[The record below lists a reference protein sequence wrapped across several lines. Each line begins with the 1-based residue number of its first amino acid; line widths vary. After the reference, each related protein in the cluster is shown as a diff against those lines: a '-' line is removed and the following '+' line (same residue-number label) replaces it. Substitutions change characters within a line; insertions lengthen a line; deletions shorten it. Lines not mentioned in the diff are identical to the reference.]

1 MKIPCS
7 RLVASRNTWRP
18 VVFLALLALLATA
31 AARGGPDARSLYQE
45 GLAAVADKDW
55 EAALDKLEAAVA
67 AEPNNLRYGTEYRQA
82 VIAIAGTESTEPY
95 ERELAFFKKLV
106 EEHPDAPNAFLN
118 LAFAHVDKIPA
129 EGAITQVILANSSLG
144 YFASAL
150 ELEETWLGYYSRGHA
165 YLFWPTI
172 FGRAPKGIADLEKA
186 IEISKKDAEKK
197 PYYARAWAA
206 LGDGYWRLDDLEK
219 AREIWRRGLA
229 AYPGDAELTARLE
242 RTDRGELDAYLETH
256 YETGQRVATH
266 LREIF
271 GHE

>member
-1 MKIPCS
+1 MTTPCATISTRRGTWIPAIS
-7 RLVASRNTWRP
+7 
-18 VVFLALLALLATA
+18 LALLALMTTG
-31 AARGGPDARSLYQE
+31 AARGGPDARILYQE
-45 GLAAVADKDW
+45 GLAAVAKEDW

-82 VIAIAGTESTEPY
+82 VIKIAGTESTEPY
-95 ERELAFFKKLV
+95 QREIDFFKKLV

-144 YFASAL
+144 YFAKAL

-172 FGRAPKGIADLEKA
+172 FGRAPKGIGDLEKA
-186 IEISKKDAEKK
+186 IEISKKDAKKK
-197 PYYARAWAA
+197 PYYSRAWAA
-206 LGDGYWRLDDLEK
+206 LGDGYWRLDDVDK
-219 AREIWRRGLA
+219 AREIWRQGLA
-229 AYPGDAELTARLE
+229 AYPDDAELEARLA
-242 RTDRGELDAYLETH
+242 RTDRAELDAYLEAH
-256 YETGQRVATH
+256 YETGHRVDTH

-271 GHE
+271 ENE